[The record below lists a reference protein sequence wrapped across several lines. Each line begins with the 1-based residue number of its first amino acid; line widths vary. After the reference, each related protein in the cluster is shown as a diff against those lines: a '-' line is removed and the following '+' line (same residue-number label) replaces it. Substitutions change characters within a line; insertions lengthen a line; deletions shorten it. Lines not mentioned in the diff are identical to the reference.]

1 MSYQRTMYSSRNVET
16 LKKLVDLI
24 QNSKA
29 VGIIKLEPIKGSVV
43 QDMRASLRND
53 GNTLVIAKNTL
64 MRLAIEKANIS
75 GTEQLLPYIKGS
87 CAFLFSN
94 GSAFAVAKFLQENK
108 FPAPARA
115 GQVAPVNVVI
125 EKMNTG
131 VGPGSFINEL
141 NSVGLPT
148 RIERGTIAISETTTV
163 LKAGEVV
170 SRGLTSILQRLG
182 ITPFEVGLTL
192 EVVVQDGQFLDKEA
206 LLTDWAGYIA
216 AAHQQA
222 LNLAFEIGYV
232 TEETTLPLLTKA
244 HRQALSLAVE
254 SGYVTEDNADYVL
267 GAAQAKVVALIAAI
281 NNADPNALPSD
292 LADLATA
299 APEPT
304 EVKDKEE
311 EQSTEEEPEEEDVSE
326 EDMGLGSLFG

>member
-1 MSYQRTMYSSRNVET
+1 MSYQRTTYSSRNVET
-16 LKKLVDLI
+16 LNKLVDLI
-24 QNSKA
+24 QNSQA

-64 MRLAIEKANIS
+64 MRLAIKKANIS

-94 GSAFAVAKFLQENK
+94 GSAFAVATFLQENK
-108 FPAPARA
+108 FPAPARP
-115 GQVAPVNVVI
+115 GQVAPVSVVI

-163 LKAGEVV
+163 LNAGEVV

-192 EVVVQDGQFLDKEA
+192 EVVVQDGQLLDKET

-216 AAHQQA
+216 TAHQ
-222 LNLAFEIGYV
+222 
-232 TEETTLPLLTKA
+232 
-244 HRQALSLAVE
+244 QALSLAVE

-267 GAAQAKVVALIAAI
+267 GAAQAKVIALIAVI

-292 LADLATA
+292 LADLAIA

-304 EVKDKEE
+304 EVKDKKE